1 MCCCGKP
8 VINGEFGYK
17 WQPADAPSIR
27 PVDPPDVGEHELL
40 VFDEPGRCGGIDSHC
55 HHYRVIRL
63 SGSYD
68 LLVRHGAGQE
78 RVRLSNS
85 RAVVTTL
92 ETLDTNARYWILN
105 ALYHASADGKRTGSA
120 KQDGYWHKAAAQKRI
135 KTRQLPKGRGVR
147 VWIEPENITS
157 TVAVAL

>member
-17 WQPADAPSIR
+17 WQPADAPAVR
-27 PVDPPDVGEHELL
+27 PVAPPDVGEHELL
-40 VFDEPGRCGGIDSHC
+40 LFDEPGRCGGIDSHC

-78 RVRLSNS
+78 RVHLSNS
-85 RAVVTTL
+85 QAIVTTL
-92 ETLDTNARYWILN
+92 ATLDTNARYWILN
-105 ALYHASADGKRTGSA
+105 ALYHAYADGKQAGST
-120 KQDGYWHKAAAQKRI
+120 KQDSYWHKAAAQKRI
-135 KTRQLPKGRGVR
+135 KTRQLPNGRGVR
-147 VWIEPENITS
+147 VWIEPEYITP